1 MRMAKNKTPDR
12 SISVVPKV
20 RQEFLRQQALQVS
33 SLRGEAAEVGVY
45 KGGTAKIMAKAMP
58 GRTVN
63 LFDTFEGMPETSK
76 FDVPKRGKGHQPGD
90 FSDTSLEAVNEYL
103 QGYNVHFWPGV
114 FPDSARLLPDDTEF
128 VLVHVDVDIYESTK
142 AVCEFFWPRL
152 VDGGIMVFDDYNA
165 PRCPGTNKAVNKFFD
180 GVAEIETSGR
190 NNRYGTRVVKA
201 GVKNAEH
208 S

>member
-1 MRMAKNKTPDR
+1 MSKAKQELVSSRT
-12 SISVVPKV
+12 VVPKI
-20 RQEFLRQQALQVS
+20 RRKFLHEQALQVS

-76 FDVPKRGKGHQPGD
+76 FDVPKRGEGHKPGD
-90 FSDTSLEAVNEYL
+90 FSDTSLESVNEYL

-114 FPDSARLLPDDTEF
+114 FPDSARLLSDDTEF

-142 AVCEFFWPRL
+142 AACEFFWPRL

-165 PRCPGTNKAVNKFFD
+165 PRCPGTNRAVNEFFD
-180 GVAEIETSGR
+180 GIAEIETFGR
-190 NNRYGTRVVKA
+190 NNRYGTRVVK
-201 GVKNAEH
+201 GK
-208 S
+208 